1 MAKAKKLKSGNWR
14 VLVYE
19 FTDENKKRHY
29 KSITAPTKKE
39 AEYMA
44 AEYALNRKKN
54 SSYED
59 LTLKEAYDRYISSK
73 SAVLSPST
81 IAGYERSK
89 KNHFQKLMPMK
100 LSKID
105 SKLIQIAVNEMAA
118 KYSPKTVR
126 NAHGLLHSVIKT
138 YTSNFEFNTTL
149 PQKIKPT
156 YTIPTTEDINKLLE
170 VADNKIRVPILLASQ
185 GGLRRSEICA
195 LTPDDFT
202 DLGVNVNKAV
212 VYDDKNNIVT
222 KTTKTVAGT
231 RFVPLPPEVIKECKK
246 WQHFGCSPATLSNSF
261 YQTIKK
267 ADIPKFSFHKLRH
280 YFASELH
287 AQGIPDKYIAEVGG
301 WETVGILQKIYQ
313 HTLRDKQEEISA
325 KIISIFS
332 NNFQKCN
339 TKCNTKMSKH
349 SV

>member
-19 FTDENKKRHY
+19 YTDENKKRHY

-39 AEYMA
+39 AEYRA
-44 AEYALNRKKN
+44 AEYILNRP
-54 SSYED
+54 SDSYED
-59 LTLKEAYDRYISSK
+59 LTLKEAYDHYISSK

-100 LSKID
+100 LSKITA
-105 SKLIQIAVNEMAA
+105 KHIQIAVNELAVDH
-118 KYSPKTVR
+118 SPKTVR
-126 NAHGLLHSVIKT
+126 NAHGLLHSVIKS
-138 YTSNFEFNTTL
+138 YTTNFEFNTTL
-149 PQKIKPT
+149 PQKIKPQ

-170 VADNKIRVPILLASQ
+170 VADERIRVPILLASN

-195 LTPDDFT
+195 LTPEDFT
-202 DLGVNVNKAV
+202 DLGVNINKAV
-212 VYDDKNNIVT
+212 VYNKDNSTVV
-222 KTTKTVAGT
+222 KTTKTTAGT
-231 RFVPLPPEVIKECKK
+231 RFVPLPRHVISEALGWK
-246 WQHFGCSPATLSNSF
+246 HFGCTPTTLSNWF
-261 YQTIKK
+261 HKTRKK
-267 ADIPKFSFHKLRH
+267 ADVPTFSFHKLRH

-301 WETVGILQKIYQ
+301 WETVDMLQQIYQ
-313 HTLRDKQEEISA
+313 HTLRDKQAEISK
-325 KIISIFS
+325 KIVGIFD
-332 NNFQKCN
+332 NNFQVCN
-339 TKCNTKMSKH
+339 TKCNTHKNKC